1 MLLSFAF
8 YVNSLGNF
16 LLQIVLGHLLS
27 PAEYG
32 WYATVSLAALSL
44 AGATLDWLRVAAL
57 RYSDPTVSDER
68 VGSVLELGYLSVV
81 VVIYLA
87 AAAAFL
93 LHWTFGLT
101 PTLLILTPLLAVGFN
116 RVDFLGA
123 RLRARRLDREFS
135 LLFGL
140 RQALYFTLV
149 VAAAW
154 LRRDAAAVIAGMAF
168 ASFASAALVGR
179 VLRAPLARFGH
190 EARQNLMRFF
200 AYGQPVV
207 VSLMLYQ
214 LIYLVNRSFALNTL
228 GASAAGELSLATDI
242 GSRLFMAVNTL
253 PEFLLFQLVLTEHR
267 ERGVSAATRQ
277 LEDNAALAFALMAGL
292 AAGYMAMADTFASLV
307 APSAYRGDFSGLT
320 RMLTPGFMAFCLITA
335 AINPVFQLAQRTL
348 PVALAGVAA
357 LAVELRGPEIHRY
370 GRKSARPRETDLD
383 QLPRRPRR
391 RDRDRPRNLSG
402 AAAPARLRHRCA
414 CRFGDVARPQGVR
427 RLAVAYFGGGSG
439 AGAWRRFLRV
449 RAGRLRCRRDALAAD
464 RRVEGI
470 AQARPRRRGGISIQ
484 YAPPP
489 RMSAQGVSARM

>member
-154 LRRDAAAVIAGMAF
+154 LRRDAAAVIAGDGVRELRLRGFGRAR
-168 ASFASAALVGR
+168 AARPARPLRPRGAPKPHALLRLRPAGRRLADALSAHLSR
-179 VLRAPLARFGH
+179 QSHRLRC
-190 EARQNLMRFF
+190 
-200 AYGQPVV
+200 
-207 VSLMLYQ
+207 
-214 LIYLVNRSFALNTL
+214 NTL

-320 RMLTPGFMAFCLITA
+320 RMLDAGLHG
-335 AINPVFQLAQRTL
+335 LL
-348 PVALAGVAA
+348 PH
-357 LAVELRGPEIHRY
+357 HR
-370 GRKSARPRETDLD
+370 RRSIRCSSSPSARFPLRSPASPRSRST
-383 QLPRRPRR
+383 PR
-391 RDRDRPRNLSG
+391 
-402 AAAPARLRHRCA
+402 A
-414 CRFGDVARPQGVR
+414 
-427 RLAVAYFGGGSG
+427 
-439 AGAWRRFLRV
+439 
-449 RAGRLRCRRDALAAD
+449 
-464 RRVEGI
+464 
-470 AQARPRRRGGISIQ
+470 
-484 YAPPP
+484 
-489 RMSAQGVSARM
+489 